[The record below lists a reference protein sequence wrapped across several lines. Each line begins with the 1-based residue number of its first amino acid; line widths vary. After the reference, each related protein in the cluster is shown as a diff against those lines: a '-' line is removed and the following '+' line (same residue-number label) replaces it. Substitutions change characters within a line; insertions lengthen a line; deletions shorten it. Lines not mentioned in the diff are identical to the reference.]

1 MVQCVQQGHEIVAL
15 ANLKPKDN
23 KGKERTYTRQRPR
36 GQQQQQQ
43 QQQQHNWQLPTTQR
57 NWQRCMDIHHVWYLP
72 KAQIIVKE
80 ILTLNIKQR
89 DEVIR

>member
-23 KGKERTYTRQRPR
+23 KGKERNTRQRPR
-36 GQQQQQQ
+36 G
-43 QQQQHNWQLPTTQR
+43 
-57 NWQRCMDIHHVWYLP
+57 QRCMDIHHVWYLP